1 MNKVTLLSLAV
12 LLNLAACTLAG
23 DTAEEV
29 VTVDFSARTSK
40 SAVVDDSAIHC
51 LDIFVYRSDTGAPEA
66 HLRTE
71 GLSASLE
78 LPKGV
83 KLDWI
88 VLANAPEGTDPTQCS
103 KMEDN
108 SPTSLVMSG
117 RGSGIFTKSSSVS
130 LKLSRLMSK
139 VVLEKLTP
147 SEGFSRAYLAD
158 VAGTCTYLEGPD
170 TSKVRYNVQGA
181 DMSLNPFLIDCLVS
195 SSCTGAEFLCYPDPL
210 GKTSLVLEMEAPYG
224 TDIYRARLPAL
235 KSNTT
240 YIIKE
245 LVIESRMELRI
256 TIQINPWEEV
266 DSSCT
271 LE

>member
-1 MNKVTLLSLAV
+1 MKRVTLLSLAA
-12 LLNLAACTLAG
+12 LPHLAACSPVEE
-23 DTAEEV
+23 TAEEV
-29 VTVDFSARTSK
+29 VTVDFRAGTTK
-40 SAVVDDSAIHC
+40 SAVEDDTAIRC
-51 LDIFVYRSDTGAPEA
+51 LDIFVYRSDTGALEA
-66 HLRTE
+66 HIRTE
-71 GLSASLE
+71 GKSASLE

-83 KLDWI
+83 ALEWI
-88 VLANAPEGTDPTQCS
+88 LLANAPDGADPALCS

-108 SPTSLVMSG
+108 SSGYLVMSG
-117 RGSGIFTKSSSVS
+117 RGSGSFVKSSSVS

-158 VAGTCTYLEGPD
+158 VAATCPYLEGPD
-170 TSKVRYNVQGA
+170 TSELRYNVAGA
-181 DMSLNPFLIDCLVS
+181 DMSLSPFLKACLVS
-195 SSCTGAEFLCYPDPL
+195 SSCSEAEFFCYPDPSAR
-210 GKTSLVLEMEAPYG
+210 TALVIEMGE
-224 TDIYRARLPAL
+224 DSYRAQLPPL
-235 KSNTT
+235 KGNTT

-245 LVIESRMELRI
+245 LVIESRKELCI